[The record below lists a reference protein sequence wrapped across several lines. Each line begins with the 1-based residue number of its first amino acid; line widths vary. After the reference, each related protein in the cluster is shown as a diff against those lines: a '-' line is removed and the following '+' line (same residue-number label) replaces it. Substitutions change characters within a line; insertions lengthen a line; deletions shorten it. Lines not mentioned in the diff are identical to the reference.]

1 MNSTQEGRTMRD
13 VIQDIKYAIRSAAK
27 QPGFT
32 AVVLLTLG
40 IGIGANTAIFS
51 VLHAVVL
58 KPLPYPAPEQLVML
72 WEKEKDGSRS
82 NVGYPTFYDW
92 RSQSRSFDAMAAMS
106 SWTPTLSGSSGEP
119 ESLEGASVTADFFRV
134 LGVRPFLGRDF
145 TADDD
150 RPNQPRIAIISYGL
164 WQRRFG
170 SDPNLIGKPILLA
183 GVERTVVGIMPPDF
197 QSLLSSQKTPIEI
210 WRPLAYQGEQP
221 PACRGCRHLRAV
233 GRIKNG
239 VSRDQAQAELDTIF
253 ASIRRDHSTDYSSVG
268 VIPQPLQEE
277 FSGDSRTMLLIL
289 FGAVACVLMV
299 ACANVAGLLLSRSA
313 ARRKDIA
320 VCVAMGAARGRIVR
334 QLLTESMVLAAF
346 GGTLGVFIAY
356 VGTRMLAS
364 LSPIRL
370 PRLEQAAADP
380 IALAFAAGV
389 TVLTGILF
397 GLAPAVSASDGNLHE
412 AMKEG
417 SRGSERHGSRL
428 RETLVVADVA
438 LALVLLTA
446 AGLMMRS
453 VMRLLN
459 VETGFS
465 PANVL
470 TMQVSVFGPQYA
482 GDGRNERINGTWLRV
497 LDRVRQLPGVQ
508 SAGMVSQLPLGE
520 NGDMYSMLFKDKPI
534 ANPAEAPSADRY
546 CVTPGYLEAMGI
558 RVIRGRALTDADN
571 AQSAPVVLISD
582 ALAEKTWPGEDP
594 IGKSVHMGEP
604 ERPWWTVVGVVRRVR
619 HERLD
624 EQNRF
629 QFYTPTNQ
637 WFFAD
642 SALTLAVRNTQEAE
656 LMTQSV
662 RDAVRSIDRNILIDR
677 VATMETVV
685 EHSLKDRRFVTI
697 LLSLFSSAA
706 VLLAAIGLYGLMAF
720 TVTQRTPEIAIRIAL
735 GAAPAE
741 MLQGVLK
748 RGVRMALVGV
758 SLGVV
763 ASVALS
769 RLMQKLL
776 FEVSPGD
783 PITLIAV
790 ATLLCLVAAAA
801 CWIPARR
808 AARVDPMIA
817 LRQE

>member
-1 MNSTQEGRTMRD
+1 MRD

-417 SRGSERHGSRL
+417 SRGSERRGSRL

-482 GDGRNERINGTWLRV
+482 GDGRNERINGTWSRV

>member
-1 MNSTQEGRTMRD
+1 
-13 VIQDIKYAIRSAAK
+13 
-27 QPGFT
+27 
-32 AVVLLTLG
+32 
-40 IGIGANTAIFS
+40 
-51 VLHAVVL
+51 
-58 KPLPYPAPEQLVML
+58 
-72 WEKEKDGSRS
+72 
-82 NVGYPTFYDW
+82 
-92 RSQSRSFDAMAAMS
+92 
-106 SWTPTLSGSSGEP
+106 
-119 ESLEGASVTADFFRV
+119 
-134 LGVRPFLGRDF
+134 
-145 TADDD
+145 
-150 RPNQPRIAIISYGL
+150 
-164 WQRRFG
+164 
-170 SDPNLIGKPILLA
+170 
-183 GVERTVVGIMPPDF
+183 
-197 QSLLSSQKTPIEI
+197 
-210 WRPLAYQGEQP
+210 
-221 PACRGCRHLRAV
+221 
-233 GRIKNG
+233 
-239 VSRDQAQAELDTIF
+239 
-253 ASIRRDHSTDYSSVG
+253 
-268 VIPQPLQEE
+268 
-277 FSGDSRTMLLIL
+277 
-289 FGAVACVLMV
+289 
-299 ACANVAGLLLSRSA
+299 
-313 ARRKDIA
+313 
-320 VCVAMGAARGRIVR
+320 
-334 QLLTESMVLAAF
+334 
-346 GGTLGVFIAY
+346 
-356 VGTRMLAS
+356 
-364 LSPIRL
+364 
-370 PRLEQAAADP
+370 LEQAAADP

-417 SRGSERHGSRL
+417 SRGSERRGSRL

-482 GDGRNERINGTWLRV
+482 GDGRNERINGTWSRV